1 MLALA
6 EHDRQEWRIAS
17 GASDSR
23 GARMR
28 SGVAISLALHA
39 AAILALVM
47 IGLPGKEMPPLE
59 QLIPINLVR
68 LGDTTTAASAE
79 AVAALPQ
86 QKAAESAQTPDD
98 TAAVPVPA
106 TPPPPAASRQVP
118 DRSPPPVVDT
128 AKPLPAVAKPSAA
141 SRSDASA
148 AAKLQRKPTPA
159 DDLATRLEKLA
170 QLKQPPAPLPPSPRQ
185 QEGFGASNIDA
196 ASADA
201 ARGRDASYGVKDFVR
216 AQVERRW
223 NLDRGKVRGEDW
235 SVSIRMVIEPSGR
248 IDSAEVV
255 DNPRFDSDSAYREF
269 ALSARNAVLLSS
281 PLVLPPGSIDFAKDI
296 TVDFDSRAVSR

>member
-1 MLALA
+1 
-6 EHDRQEWRIAS
+6 
-17 GASDSR
+17 
-23 GARMR
+23 
-28 SGVAISLALHA
+28 
-39 AAILALVM
+39 
-47 IGLPGKEMPPLE
+47 
-59 QLIPINLVR
+59 
-68 LGDTTTAASAE
+68 
-79 AVAALPQ
+79 
-86 QKAAESAQTPDD
+86 
-98 TAAVPVPA
+98 VPAPA
-106 TPPPPAASRQVP
+106 TPPPPAAAHQAP
-118 DRSPPPVVDT
+118 ERSPPPVIDA
-128 AKPLPAVAKPSAA
+128 AKPAPAVAKPSAA

-148 AAKLQRKPTPA
+148 AAKLHQQPTPA
-159 DDLATRLEKLA
+159 DTLATRLEKLA
-170 QLKQPPAPLPPSPRQ
+170 QLRQPPAPLPPSPRQ